1 MWDRVELADID
12 RAKESL
18 GHRLAETLAR
28 HAEETNS
35 LRTKQA
41 DEIHQLEAKQADIET
56 LATLINHFTAE
67 FQSTTAAYDPPAV
80 DQGQTGIEVSLDSP
94 ADDQDDAAEL
104 QTDAAAEGTPAALS
118 RPEKLAIHYA
128 SPNFRAFR
136 KLAS

>member
-41 DEIHQLEAKQADIET
+41 DEIHQLEAKQADIER

-67 FQSTTAAYDPPAV
+67 FQSTTAAVSGAV
-80 DQGQTGIEVSLDSP
+80 RV
-94 ADDQDDAAEL
+94 
-104 QTDAAAEGTPAALS
+104 
-118 RPEKLAIHYA
+118 
-128 SPNFRAFR
+128 
-136 KLAS
+136 